1 MKNIIHALVLL
12 FLALNSNAQNLTHS
26 KKKELKKELK
36 SMDENDQL
44 YRKLMASS
52 PEMNNDSIWN
62 LQTYLDSINKVRF
75 VEITKLY
82 GYPSRKNIGHEA
94 SIGLILHFRT
104 EEDFI
109 DLKELFKSELEKG
122 NMLAEYYALWYDRC
136 LSYMNKPI
144 YYGQG
149 HYINKKEFCGDEL
162 ITLNIHRKEIGLKPL
177 EGKETCN

>member
-1 MKNIIHALVLL
+1 
-12 FLALNSNAQNLTHS
+12 
-26 KKKELKKELK
+26 
-36 SMDENDQL
+36 MDDIDQL

-52 PEMNNDSIWN
+52 PEMNNDSIQN

-75 VEITKLY
+75 VEIIKLY
-82 GYPSRKNIGHEA
+82 GYPSRKNIGYEA

-122 NMLAEYYALWYDRC
+122 NILPEYYALLYDRC
-136 LSYMNKPI
+136 LSDMNKSN

-149 HYINKKEFCGDEL
+149 HHIKK
-162 ITLNIHRKEIGLKPL
+162 NSAMM
-177 EGKETCN
+177 N